1 MDDFDTTAPRPLTP
15 QAGRGSYVGR
25 GGNPSPR
32 WRGEG
37 GARAESMGG

>member
-1 MDDFDTTAPRPLTP
+1 MDDFDTTAPSPLTPTLSP

-37 GARAESMGG
+37 GAHA